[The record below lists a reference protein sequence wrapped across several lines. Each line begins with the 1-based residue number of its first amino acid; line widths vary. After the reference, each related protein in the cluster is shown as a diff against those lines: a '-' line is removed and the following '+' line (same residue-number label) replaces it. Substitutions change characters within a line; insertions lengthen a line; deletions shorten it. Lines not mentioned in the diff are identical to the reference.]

1 MVDGFITYWSNV
13 MSKSDDPW
21 NIVIA
26 KKMFEIPKVVFT
38 RTLNKSEGINT
49 DLATGDLNDE
59 INKLKS

>member
-1 MVDGFITYWSNV
+1 MTHGMQSQKNV
-13 MSKSDDPW
+13 R
-21 NIVIA
+21 N
-26 KKMFEIPKVVFT
+26 PKVVFT